1 MTNHQFYK
9 LTIALLPLFLSFTV
23 IAQTPRRACATTELM
38 QEQIRQ
44 NPELTDKIDEIEQQ
58 TQRFIAQPQLKTR
71 SGVISIPVVVHIV
84 YRNANSIENISDEQ
98 ILSQLDVLNKDYR
111 NLNNDRSS
119 TPSVFQPLVSDTE
132 LEFKLAKR
140 TPDGKATIGIVRYPS
155 SRLTPWG
162 KNDEVKMADKGG
174 VTPWDATKYLNIYVC
189 AIGSGVLGYST
200 MPGTTTQYDGVVIDY
215 RYFGTKGTVVSPF
228 DKGRTATHEIG
239 HWLNLRHIW
248 GDKTCGDD
256 SVADTPIQEG
266 PNYGCVSY
274 PHKSCGNQS
283 SGDMFV
289 NFMDYTDDACMNM
302 FTKGQKARMQAIF
315 ANGGVRNSMMYSD
328 GLIIPNEN
336 CPAPINLAITSIAT
350 VSATVKWTG
359 MDAIVDY
366 ILEYR
371 VKGTAD
377 WILLNIKNA
386 VSVTIS
392 NLTSN
397 KTYECRLKSVCTSP
411 ASEYSSLLTF
421 TTLPTS
427 TDCTDIYESNN
438 IFATAKEI
446 PINTIISALINN
458 STDNDYFIIKNDD
471 QRRDIK
477 ISLFNLPFDYDVRL
491 YNANRQLVG
500 SSTKTGK
507 TDEKIIFN
515 NAPVGTYYVRVYPN
529 SGSSATEC
537 YKLSVEISSLD
548 FLRGNES
555 GTDNQIVSEDKLKV
569 FPNPAT
575 EFLIIELETEY
586 EGEAMVQILDMTSRE
601 VLRLNKNFSKDINTF
616 QMDVNNIR
624 DGIYMVL
631 IRYGNKT
638 QFKKVIVNN
647 LL

>member
-1 MTNHQFYK
+1 MANHQFYK
-9 LTIALLPLFLSFTV
+9 FIIVLFPLFSSFD
-23 IAQTPRRACATTELM
+23 INAQTPHRACATTELL

-44 NPELTDKIDEIEQQ
+44 NPELTDKIEEIEQH
-58 TQRFIAQPQLKTR
+58 TKRFISQPQLKTR
-71 SGVISIPVVVHIV
+71 SGLIAVPVVVHIV

-111 NLNNDRSS
+111 HLNEDRTN
-119 TPSVFQPLVSDTE
+119 TPSVFQPLASDTE
-132 LEFKLAKR
+132 IEFKLAKR
-140 TPDGKATIGIVRYPS
+140 TPNGKATTGIVRYPS

-215 RYFGTKGTVVSPF
+215 RYFGTKGAVVSPF

-248 GDKTCGDD
+248 GDKNCGDD
-256 SVADTPIQEG
+256 SISDTPVQEG
-266 PNYGCVSY
+266 PNYGCVSF
-274 PHKSCGNQS
+274 PHKTCGNQS

-302 FTKGQKARMQAIF
+302 FTKGQKTRMQAIF
-315 ANGGVRNSMMYSD
+315 ANGGVRNSLMYSD
-328 GLIIPNEN
+328 GLVVPNEN
-336 CPAPINLAITSIAT
+336 CPAPTNLSISSIAT
-350 VSATVKWTG
+350 VSAIIKWIG
-359 MDAIVDY
+359 VDGITDY
-366 ILEYR
+366 ALEYR
-371 VKGTAD
+371 LKGTTD
-377 WILLNIKNA
+377 WFLLNIKNTT
-386 VSVTIS
+386 SFKIL

-397 KTYECRLKSVCTSP
+397 KTYECRIKSICTIP
-411 ASEYSSLLTF
+411 ASEYSSFLTF

-438 IFATAKEI
+438 TFATAKEI
-446 PINTIISALINN
+446 PINSTITAIINN
-458 STDNDYFIIKNDD
+458 STDNDYFIIQNDD

-477 ISLFNLPFDYDVRL
+477 ISLFNLPFDYDIRL
-491 YNANRQLVG
+491 YNSNHQLVG

-537 YKLSVEISSLD
+537 YKLSVEISNLD

-555 GTDNQIVSEDKLKV
+555 GADNQMGSVDKLKV

-586 EGEAMVQILDMTSRE
+586 EGDATIQILDMTSRE
-601 VLRLNKNFSKDINTF
+601 VLHLNKNISKDINTI
-616 QMDVNNIR
+616 QLDVNTIR

-631 IRYGNKT
+631 IRYGTKT
-638 QFKKVIVNN
+638 QCKKVIINN

>member
-1 MTNHQFYK
+1 MTNHQLYK
-9 LTIALLPLFLSFTV
+9 LTIALLPLFLSFNV

-44 NPELTDKIDEIEQQ
+44 NPELTDKIEEIEQH
-58 TQRFIAQPQLKTR
+58 TLRFVAQSQLNTR
-71 SGVISIPVVVHIV
+71 SSVIAVPVVVHIV

-98 ILSQLDVLNKDYR
+98 ILSQLEVLNKDYR
-111 NLNNDRSS
+111 HLNDDRTS
-119 TPSVFQPLVSDTE
+119 TPSVFQPLASDTE

-140 TPDGKATIGIVRYPS
+140 TPNGKATTGIMRYPS

-200 MPGTTTQYDGVVIDY
+200 MPGTPTQYDGVVIDY

-256 SVADTPIQEG
+256 SVSDTPVQES

-274 PHKSCGNQS
+274 PHKTCGNQS

-302 FTKGQKARMQAIF
+302 FTKGQKTRMQAIF
-315 ANGGVRNSMMYSD
+315 ANGGIRNSLIYSD
-328 GLIIPNEN
+328 ALIVPNEN
-336 CPAPINLAITSIAT
+336 CPAPINLSISSIAT
-350 VSATVKWTG
+350 ISATVKWTG
-359 MDAIVDY
+359 VDGITDY
-366 ILEYR
+366 TMEYR
-371 VKGTAD
+371 AKGTVD
-377 WILLNIKNA
+377 WLLLNAKNA
-386 VSVTIS
+386 TSVTIS

-397 KTYECRLKSVCTSP
+397 KTYECRIKSVCTSP
-411 ASEYSSLLTF
+411 ASEYSSLLAF

-438 IFATAKEI
+438 TFATAKAI
-446 PINTIISALINN
+446 PINTTISALINN
-458 STDNDYFIIKNDD
+458 STDNDYLIIKNDD

-477 ISLFNLPFDYDVRL
+477 ISLFNLPYDYDVRL
-491 YNANRQLVG
+491 YNANHQLVG
-500 SSTKTGK
+500 SSTKAGK

-537 YKLSVEISSLD
+537 YKLTVEISSLD

-555 GTDNQIVSEDKLKV
+555 GTDNQMVSVDKLKV

-586 EGEAMVQILDMTSRE
+586 EGDATIQILDMTSRE
-601 VLRLNKNFSKDINTF
+601 VLRLDKNISKDINTF

-638 QFKKVIVNN
+638 QCKKVIINN

>member
-1 MTNHQFYK
+1 MANHQFYK
-9 LTIALLPLFLSFTV
+9 FIIVLFPLFSSFD
-23 IAQTPRRACATTELM
+23 INAQTPHRACATTELL

-44 NPELTDKIDEIEQQ
+44 NPELTDKIEEIEQH
-58 TQRFIAQPQLKTR
+58 TKRFISQPQLKTR
-71 SGVISIPVVVHIV
+71 SGLIAVPVVVHIV

-111 NLNNDRSS
+111 HLNEDRTN
-119 TPSVFQPLVSDTE
+119 TPSVFQPLASDTE
-132 LEFKLAKR
+132 IEFKLAKR
-140 TPDGKATIGIVRYPS
+140 TPNGKATTGIVRYPS

-215 RYFGTKGTVVSPF
+215 RYFGTKGAVVSPF

-248 GDKTCGDD
+248 GDKNCGDD
-256 SVADTPIQEG
+256 SISDTPVQEG
-266 PNYGCVSY
+266 PNYGCVSF
-274 PHKSCGNQS
+274 PHKTCGNQS

-302 FTKGQKARMQAIF
+302 FTKGQKTRMQAIF
-315 ANGGVRNSMMYSD
+315 ASGGVRNSLMYSD
-328 GLIIPNEN
+328 GLVVPNEN
-336 CPAPINLAITSIAT
+336 CPAPTNLSISSIAT
-350 VSATVKWTG
+350 VSAIIKWIG
-359 MDAIVDY
+359 VDGITDY
-366 ILEYR
+366 ALEYR
-371 VKGTAD
+371 LKGTTD
-377 WILLNIKNA
+377 WFLLNIKNTT
-386 VSVTIS
+386 SFKIL

-397 KTYECRLKSVCTSP
+397 KTYECRIKSICTIP
-411 ASEYSSLLTF
+411 ASEYSSFLTF

-438 IFATAKEI
+438 TFATAKEI
-446 PINTIISALINN
+446 PINSTITAIINN
-458 STDNDYFIIKNDD
+458 STDNDYFIIQNDD

-477 ISLFNLPFDYDVRL
+477 ISLFNLPFDYDIRL
-491 YNANRQLVG
+491 YNSNHQLVG

-537 YKLSVEISSLD
+537 YKLSVEISNLD

-555 GTDNQIVSEDKLKV
+555 GADNQMGSVDKLKV

-586 EGEAMVQILDMTSRE
+586 EGDATIQILDMTSRE
-601 VLRLNKNFSKDINTF
+601 VLHLNKNISKDINTI
-616 QMDVNNIR
+616 QLDVNTIR

-631 IRYGNKT
+631 IRYGTKT
-638 QFKKVIVNN
+638 QCKKVIINN

>member
-1 MTNHQFYK
+1 MANHQFYK
-9 LTIALLPLFLSFTV
+9 FIIVLFPLFSSFD
-23 IAQTPRRACATTELM
+23 INAQTPHRACATTELL

-44 NPELTDKIDEIEQQ
+44 NPELTDKIEEIEQH
-58 TQRFIAQPQLKTR
+58 TKRFISQPQLKTR
-71 SGVISIPVVVHIV
+71 SGLIAVPVVVHIV

-111 NLNNDRSS
+111 HLNEDRTN
-119 TPSVFQPLVSDTE
+119 TPSVFQPSASDTE
-132 LEFKLAKR
+132 IEFKLAKR
-140 TPDGKATIGIVRYPS
+140 TPNGKATTGIVRYPS

-215 RYFGTKGTVVSPF
+215 RYFGTKGAVVSPF

-248 GDKTCGDD
+248 GDKNCGDD
-256 SVADTPIQEG
+256 SISDTPVQEG
-266 PNYGCVSY
+266 PNYGCVSF
-274 PHKSCGNQS
+274 PHKTCGNQS

-302 FTKGQKARMQAIF
+302 FTKGQKTRMQAIF
-315 ANGGVRNSMMYSD
+315 ASGGVRNSLMYSD
-328 GLIIPNEN
+328 GLVVPNEN
-336 CPAPINLAITSIAT
+336 CPAPTNLSISSIAT
-350 VSATVKWTG
+350 VSAIIKWIG
-359 MDAIVDY
+359 VDGITDY
-366 ILEYR
+366 ALEYR
-371 VKGTAD
+371 LKGTTD
-377 WILLNIKNA
+377 WFLLNIKNTT
-386 VSVTIS
+386 SFKIL

-397 KTYECRLKSVCTSP
+397 KTYECRIKSICTIP
-411 ASEYSSLLTF
+411 ASEYSSFLTF

-438 IFATAKEI
+438 TFATAKEI
-446 PINTIISALINN
+446 PINSTITAIINN
-458 STDNDYFIIKNDD
+458 STDNDYFIIQNDD

-477 ISLFNLPFDYDVRL
+477 ISLFNLPFDYDIRL
-491 YNANRQLVG
+491 YNSNHQLVG

-537 YKLSVEISSLD
+537 YKLSVEISNLD

-555 GTDNQIVSEDKLKV
+555 GADNQMGSVDKLKV

-586 EGEAMVQILDMTSRE
+586 EGDATIQILDMTSRE
-601 VLRLNKNFSKDINTF
+601 VLHLNKNISKDINTI
-616 QMDVNNIR
+616 QLDVNTIR

-631 IRYGNKT
+631 IRYGTKT
-638 QFKKVIVNN
+638 QCKKVIINN